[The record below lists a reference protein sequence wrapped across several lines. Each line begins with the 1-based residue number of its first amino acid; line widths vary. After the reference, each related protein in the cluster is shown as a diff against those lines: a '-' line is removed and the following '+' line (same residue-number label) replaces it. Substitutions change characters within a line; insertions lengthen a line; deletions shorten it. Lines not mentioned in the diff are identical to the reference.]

1 MSNIESIV
9 EKLSSLT
16 LIEAAELSKRLEKE
30 WGVSA
35 SAPVSV
41 VAPVAAEAG
50 SAASEKTEFEVV
62 LKGFDDPKKKI
73 AVIKEVR
80 AITDLGLKE
89 AKELVESAPKS
100 LKTGLSKDE
109 ANEMKKKLEDAG
121 ATVELR

>member
-41 VAPVAAEAG
+41 VA
-50 SAASEKTEFEVV
+50 
-62 LKGFDDPKKKI
+62 
-73 AVIKEVR
+73 
-80 AITDLGLKE
+80 
-89 AKELVESAPKS
+89 
-100 LKTGLSKDE
+100 
-109 ANEMKKKLEDAG
+109 
-121 ATVELR
+121 